1 MIDRPLALD
10 LCCGLGGWAAGL
22 IAAGF
27 DVVGVDI
34 EERFRATYPGWFL
47 QSDVISLSAEWH
59 LSIYDTLRI
68 FKIDTNGRRFSLV
81 VASPPC
87 QQYSRHD
94 QPWTRKRNPPPP
106 DHSVWNA
113 CVRIAAS
120 IGAPLII
127 ENVRGAQAF
136 HGWATW
142 HYGPYYLWGD
152 VPALMVKFMADRER
166 KKESRSSTAI
176 AERSM
181 VPFELAYHVGKVFAS
196 HAS

>member
-1 MIDRPLALD
+1 MCASNTPPLALD

-47 QSDVISLSAEWH
+47 QGDVIGLSSEGH
-59 LSIYDTLRI
+59 LSI
-68 FKIDTNGRRFSLV
+68 
-81 VASPPC
+81 
-87 QQYSRHD
+87 
-94 QPWTRKRNPPPP
+94 
-106 DHSVWNA
+106 
-113 CVRIAAS
+113 
-120 IGAPLII
+120 
-127 ENVRGAQAF
+127 
-136 HGWATW
+136 
-142 HYGPYYLWGD
+142 
-152 VPALMVKFMADRER
+152 
-166 KKESRSSTAI
+166 KESRSSTAI